1 MISLFLI
8 ILLPTGLYQM
18 GNEDF
23 KDKATCEAARTKII
37 AKAASQTNP
46 WLISQCGA
54 RDVPVEF
61 RMFFN
66 DAAIEQGTDPKTGP
80 LKPGGPTI

>member
-23 KDKATCEAARTKII
+23 QSKEVCEKARTALIM
-37 AKAASQTNP
+37 KAASQANP

-66 DAAIEQGTDPKTGP
+66 DSAVQEGAQPPAKPKSS
-80 LKPGGPTI
+80 GPTI